1 MRGGDYRLSTG
12 DAKETDGSGTVSVLV
27 TVSVSVR
34 GLVSVLVSEPVLGK
48 A

>member
-1 MRGGDYRLSTG
+1 
-12 DAKETDGSGTVSVLV
+12 VSVLV

-48 A
+48 ACAVP